1 MDYYEGYKK
10 ARDRAWQILIRYRV
24 SALPVDVFRICE
36 ASGVNVIT
44 YESGRELITRF
55 KLEKHTGNDGF
66 SAKINGRYIIFYDSC
81 IQPPGRVRFTVA
93 HEMGHIALRH
103 IAGSATIWNRGETA
117 PNDPQEMQANVFAAR
132 LLAPACVLMEL
143 NIQNADELQ
152 AATGLSYTA
161 AKIRLERLNAL
172 RERGKFYL
180 SPLERQVYKNFEDY
194 INNKR

>member
-55 KLEKHTGNDGF
+55 KLEKHTENDGF
-66 SAKINGRYIIFYDSC
+66 SAKINGRYIIFYDNC

-103 IAGSATIWNRGETA
+103 IAGNATAWNRGENAT
-117 PNDPQEMQANVFAAR
+117 NDPQEMQANVFAAR

-180 SPLERQVYKNFEDY
+180 SPLERQVYKNFENY

>member
-24 SALPVDVFRICE
+24 SALPVDVFRICK
-36 ASGVNVIT
+36 ASGVNIIT

-55 KLEKHTGNDGF
+55 KLEKHAENDGF

-103 IAGSATIWNRGETA
+103 IAGNATAWNRGENAT
-117 PNDPQEMQANVFAAR
+117 NDPQEMQANVFAAR

-143 NIQNADELQ
+143 NIQTADELQ
-152 AATGLSYTA
+152 AITGLSYTA

-180 SPLERQVYKNFEDY
+180 SPLERQVYKNFENY

>member
-1 MDYYEGYKK
+1 
-10 ARDRAWQILIRYRV
+10 
-24 SALPVDVFRICE
+24 
-36 ASGVNVIT
+36 
-44 YESGRELITRF
+44 
-55 KLEKHTGNDGF
+55 
-66 SAKINGRYIIFYDSC
+66 
-81 IQPPGRVRFTVA
+81 
-93 HEMGHIALRH
+93 
-103 IAGSATIWNRGETA
+103 
-117 PNDPQEMQANVFAAR
+117 
-132 LLAPACVLMEL
+132 MEL

>member
-55 KLEKHTGNDGF
+55 NLEKHTENDGF

-117 PNDPQEMQANVFAAR
+117 TNDPREMQANVFAAR

-143 NIQNADELQ
+143 NIQTVNELQ
-152 AATGLSYTA
+152 AVTGLSYTA

-180 SPLERQVYKNFEDY
+180 SPLERRVYKNFEDY

>member
-55 KLEKHTGNDGF
+55 KLEKHTENDGF
-66 SAKINGRYIIFYDSC
+66 SAKINGRYIIFYDNC

-103 IAGSATIWNRGETA
+103 IAGNATAWNRGENAT
-117 PNDPQEMQANVFAAR
+117 NDPQEMQANVFAAR